1 MTILPTLEGGL
12 SIQPESDADWS
23 VLERITMDMGRPGH
37 LAESLAG
44 LMDEESEW
52 DEWVVPDLVE
62 AFDSQMTYVAAAIQ
76 HARDQSAE
84 TLTISPNDADRW
96 YGAVNQAR
104 LALQSRYRLDVIE
117 SLNQVPDEVIQA
129 YFRDRFYT
137 ALLSLLL
144 KFVLEK

>member
-1 MTILPTLEGGL
+1 M
-12 SIQPESDADWS
+12 
-23 VLERITMDMGRPGH
+23 
-37 LAESLAG
+37 
-44 LMDEESEW
+44 
-52 DEWVVPDLVE
+52 VPDLVE
-62 AFDSQMTYVAAAIQ
+62 TFDNQRNYVAAAIQ

-84 TLTISPNDADRW
+84 TLTITPNDAERW

-117 SLNQVPDEVIQA
+117 SLDEVPDEVIQA

-144 KFVLEK
+144 EFVMGNGEV